1 MQITLWLMTMSNKE
15 YKEATYED
23 RYKIARKKA
32 IKEAQSMGYKGT
44 ERYYFIEQR
53 TDDLLGEFD
62 DT

>member
-1 MQITLWLMTMSNKE
+1 MSNKE
-15 YKEATYED
+15 YKEATYEE

-62 DT
+62 DK